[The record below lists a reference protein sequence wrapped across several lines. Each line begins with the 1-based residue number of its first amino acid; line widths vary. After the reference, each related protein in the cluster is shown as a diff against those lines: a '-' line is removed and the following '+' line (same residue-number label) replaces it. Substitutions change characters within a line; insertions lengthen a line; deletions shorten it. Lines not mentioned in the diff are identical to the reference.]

1 MAARRRGN
9 REGSLRQR
17 PNGTWEASVMVGF
30 HPITGARNVKY
41 FYGKTRDEARRKMQ
55 KYLDDRERGLDVD
68 SEYTVSEWLDIFL
81 SLRAIDIKAA
91 TYENYV
97 YTAAHIKRYPEVGD
111 KKIRNVRPMDIE
123 RMLIDLR
130 EKYSDATI
138 SQIRGLLYGAFH
150 KALGN
155 GLVTSNPVL
164 FVSKMRKRPP
174 NEKAVFTKEEFTRLI
189 RELPND
195 KIGHSVRLLL
205 LSGMRTQELLG
216 LMPEHIEPDGSAIHI
231 RQAVSMVRGH
241 VSISTPKSYDSFRT
255 IIVPS
260 IGRESALY
268 LRNTADRFI
277 WQSPTEEKPINPST
291 FRKYYRACLDEIP
304 GIPILPPHNCRHSYV
319 SFLQAEGVDLPT
331 IQSLVGHSTQAMVM
345 HYTHIN
351 PAVKENAAEKL
362 SVLIGEIEKE
372 SALPL

>member
-55 KYLDDRERGLDVD
+55 KYLDDRELGLDVD
-68 SEYTVSEWLDIFL
+68 LDYTVSEWIDIFL
-81 SLRAIDIKAA
+81 SIHAVNIKPV
-91 TYENYV
+91 TLENYK
-97 YTAAHIKRYPEVGD
+97 YTAAHIKKYSEVGD

-130 EKYSDATI
+130 ENYSDATI
-138 SQIRGLLYGAFH
+138 SQIRGLLYSAFH

-174 NEKAVFTKEEFTRLI
+174 NEKEVFTKEEFARLI

-195 KIGHSVRLLL
+195 KIGYSVRLLL
-205 LSGMRTQELLG
+205 LSGIRVQELLC
-216 LMPEHIEPDGSAIHI
+216 LMPEHIESDGSAIHI

-255 IIVPS
+255 VNLPS
-260 IGRESALY
+260 IARESALY
-268 LRNTADRFI
+268 LRNTTDRFI
-277 WQSPTEEKPINPST
+277 WQSPTEEKPIHPSA
-291 FRKYYRACLDEIP
+291 FRKYYRACLDKIP
-304 GIPILPPHNCRHSYV
+304 GIPQWPPHHCRHSYV
-319 SFLQAEGVDLPT
+319 SFLQAEGVDLAT
-331 IQSLVGHSTQAMVM
+331 IQSLVGHSTQAMTM
-345 HYTHIN
+345 HYTHVH
-351 PAVKENAAEKL
+351 PSVKEGAAEKL
-362 SVLIGEIEKE
+362 SALIGETEKE